1 MFLIF
6 FIFFVIFR
14 KKNVFIKFKMVD
26 MMDEIKKLL
35 SYKEKQIEN
44 LRIKFNEL

>member
-1 MFLIF
+1 MA
-6 FIFFVIFR
+6 
-14 KKNVFIKFKMVD
+14 D

>member
-1 MFLIF
+1 
-6 FIFFVIFR
+6 
-14 KKNVFIKFKMVD
+14 MVD

-44 LRIKFNEL
+44 LRIKFNQL